1 MFTDDERDTLQYDF
15 DHVVDMISELEMKLN
30 DLSDEVDKL
39 KKWAEYNKSVMSAC
53 NEMWNQCRDDN
64 YWEFYNKN
72 EYGREE

>member
-53 NEMWNQCRDDN
+53 NEMWN
-64 YWEFYNKN
+64 
-72 EYGREE
+72 